1 MKVVMLRTHGI
12 NPDPRCEKEL
22 NSMLLVPGL
31 AVSAV
36 AWDRNSNIKKQCASL
51 HLSNGTVPIIRFG
64 VPASWGGGMKVNFL
78 PMLKFEWKLFWWLIK
93 NTKEYDCVHACDL
106 LTGLPALLPCK
117 IFHKK
122 IVYDIFDYYAATTH
136 GPQRLLNLF
145 AKLEDFVINHS
156 DVTIICSEKRME
168 QISQASPKKLVV
180 LHNAPSREQ
189 LEVPIDG
196 VTVKSKGLSVD
207 RVKIIYV
214 GNLVEDRF
222 ILKALSLADSI
233 PNVEFHIGGMG
244 ALEDVVARIAQEKEN
259 VFFYGKMKYS
269 DVISLENQG
278 DILLALYD
286 PALPNHRYA
295 APNKFYEA
303 LALGKP
309 LIMFHNTGMD
319 DIVMANNIGAVCD
332 ATEKGIYSA
341 IIELQSKRDV
351 WAPMAEKMKA
361 LFDEEYSW
369 NIMEKRLMS
378 LYEEIVGS

>member
-1 MKVVMLRTHGI
+1 MNHVFVVGSKGI
-12 NPDPRCEKEL
+12 PAQYGGFETFIEELTAGKQSPEIMYHVSCMNNDENHFEYNDADCFNVRVPMPGAPGRIFHVGRVLSQVEEWIKCHSNERVIVYILGCRIGPLLIPYAKKLHKLGAKIYCNPDGLEWKRSKWSTPAKTFLKYCEKCLVE
-22 NSMLLVPGL
+22 NSDLSICDSV
-31 AVSAV
+31 
-36 AWDRNSNIKKQCASL
+36 NI
-51 HLSNGTVPIIRFG
+51 
-64 VPASWGGGMKVNFL
+64 
-78 PMLKFEWKLFWWLIK
+78 
-93 NTKEYDCVHACDL
+93 
-106 LTGLPALLPCK
+106 
-117 IFHKK
+117 
-122 IVYDIFDYYAATTH
+122 
-136 GPQRLLNLF
+136 
-145 AKLEDFVINHS
+145 
-156 DVTIICSEKRME
+156 EKYIQE
-168 QISQASPKKLVV
+168 TYS
-180 LHNAPSREQ
+180 
-189 LEVPIDG
+189 
-196 VTVKSKGLSVD
+196 